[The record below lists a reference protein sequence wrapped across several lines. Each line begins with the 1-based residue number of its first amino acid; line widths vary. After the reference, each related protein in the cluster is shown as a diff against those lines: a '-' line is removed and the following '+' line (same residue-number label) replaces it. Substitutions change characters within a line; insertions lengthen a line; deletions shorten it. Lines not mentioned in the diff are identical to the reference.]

1 MRTLMLSLLLGFS
14 SSAVAVS
21 APELYRSFERTL
33 LKRYVNPQ
41 HLDLGALIQQHR
53 AEMQEAC
60 NTTPGCPSSAA
71 YPAIRAVMQ
80 DLQDG
85 HANFLTPEQNQ
96 NYRARSQ
103 GSNTGFFGFQSSK
116 LQDGRTLILD
126 VVPGGPASLAG
137 LSRFDVIEGLDSS
150 QTKEPQEITV
160 TRQGKFTFKVTLT
173 PKETP
178 LVFLPYMV
186 RHGTTGVL
194 RIPTFLGSGNIASMV
209 HDLVARAS
217 DEGMTGMVVDL
228 RGNGG
233 GRSDQCMLA
242 ALAFNPRFTEEWIQV
257 GWKNTMIAE
266 KGQVWFKL
274 PGGAPIPVA
283 SVNTYSLWIH
293 PAVFLVDE
301 RSASCAEFMAFES
314 RKAALTWIF
323 GEKTY
328 GVGNTS
334 TVLYNLP
341 DQSALQLS
349 ILYVQDEEG
358 KPYPASL
365 TPDVVIQDDPEKL
378 ARGEDPLLEQALQFL
393 EMKIHPH

>member
-1 MRTLMLSLLLGFS
+1 MISLLLGLS
-14 SSAVAVS
+14 CSAAAVS

-41 HLDLGALIQQHR
+41 KLDLKALVEQHR
-53 AEMQEAC
+53 SEMQEAC
-60 NTTPGCPSSAA
+60 NITPGCPSSAA

-80 DLQDG
+80 HLNDG
-85 HANFLTPEQNQ
+85 HANFLTPEQTQ

-137 LSRFDVIEGLDSS
+137 LSRFDVIEGLDTT
-150 QTKEPQEITV
+150 QTREPQEITV
-160 TRQGKFTFKVTLT
+160 TRQGKSTFKVTVN

-178 LVFLPYMV
+178 LVFLPYLV
-186 RHGTTGVL
+186 RYGNTGVL
-194 RIPTFLGSGNIASMV
+194 RIPTFLGSGDIASKV
-209 HDLVARAS
+209 HDLVARAR

-257 GWKNTMIAE
+257 GWKNSVIAE
-266 KGQVWFKL
+266 KGQLWFKL
-274 PGGAPIPVA
+274 PGGAPIPFA
-283 SVNTYSLWIH
+283 AVNTYALWIY

-301 RSASCAEFMAFES
+301 RSASCAEFMAYES
-314 RKAALTWIF
+314 RKAALTWVF

-334 TVLYNLP
+334 TILYSLP

-358 KPYPASL
+358 KAYPASI
-365 TPDVVIQDDPEKL
+365 TPDVLLEDDPEKL
-378 ARGEDPLLEQALQFL
+378 ARGEDLLMERAFRFINQ
-393 EMKIHPH
+393 KNGVR